1 MKNAHVRRP
10 SCLLHPSLPHP
21 SATFPPKGEF
31 AAGYGV
37 GPQHMNDHDGQ
48 SAQDRPAGEGRTQEG
63 QQEDDDD
70 DAEEDAG
77 GGGGVLRKRKED
89 EQDECRGGGWSK
101 DISEQQ
107 W

>member
-10 SCLLHPSLPHP
+10 SCLLHPSLPHH

-48 SAQDRPAGEGRTQEG
+48 SAQDRPAGEERTQEG
-63 QQEDDDD
+63 QHEDDD

-77 GGGGVLRKRKED
+77 RGGVRE
-89 EQDECRGGGWSK
+89 
-101 DISEQQ
+101 
-107 W
+107 